1 MLKENN
7 YVDEIE
13 IGAIEAAEIEEAA
26 RLLSRGMR
34 DNPLHVAAFGED
46 PAHRTQ
52 SLYRLFSGMLAFTG
66 LPMLAA
72 RQADGTIVGVLGMSC
87 PGSHRPPAAQQ
98 LRLLIRLSSIGPR
111 AALRTLRWV
120 GAWARREPPGRH
132 WRLGPVAVEV
142 GLQRMGVGSR
152 LMEVYCAQVDASGED
167 AYLETD
173 KPGNVRFYERFGFEL
188 VGEQEVLG
196 TPNWFMTRRAQ
207 RSATHRIARY
217 HTETHKKSLIWG
229 MR

>member
-7 YVDEIE
+7 YLDELE
-13 IGAIEAAEIEEAA
+13 IGAIEAAEIGEAA
-26 RLLSRGMR
+26 SLLSRGMR

-46 PAHRTQ
+46 PARRTQ
-52 SLYRLFSGMLAFTG
+52 SLYRLFSGMLAVTG

-72 RQADGTIVGVLGMSC
+72 RQTDGTIVSVLGMSC
-87 PGSHRPPAAQQ
+87 PGSRRPPAAQL
-98 LRLLIRLSSIGPR
+98 LRLLIRLSSNGPR
-111 AALRTLRWV
+111 ATLRTLRWV
-120 GAWARREPPGRH
+120 GAWARREPAGRH
-132 WRLGPVAVEV
+132 WRLGPVAVDE

-173 KPGNVRFYERFGFEL
+173 KPDNVRFYERFGFEL

-196 TPNWFMTRRAQ
+196 VPNWFMTRRPQ
-207 RSATHRIARY
+207 GRRS
-217 HTETHKKSLIWG
+217 
-229 MR
+229 

>member
-1 MLKENN
+1 MLMESN
-7 YVDEIE
+7 YLDELE
-13 IGAIEAAEIEEAA
+13 IGAIEAAEIDEAA

-34 DNPLHVAAFGED
+34 DNPIHVAAFGED
-46 PAHRTQ
+46 PARRTQ
-52 SLYRLFSGMLAFTG
+52 SLYRLFSGLLAG

-72 RQADGTIVGVLGMSC
+72 RRADGTIVGVLGMSC
-87 PGSHRPPAAQQ
+87 PGSHRPPAPQQ
-98 LRLLIRLSSIGPR
+98 LRLLICLASNSPR
-111 AALRTLRWV
+111 ATIRTLRWV
-120 GAWARREPPGRH
+120 GAWARREPSGRH
-132 WRLGPVAVEV
+132 WRLGPVAVDE

-196 TPNWFMTRRAQ
+196 VPNWFMTRRPQ
-207 RSATHRIARY
+207 RRR
-217 HTETHKKSLIWG
+217 G
-229 MR
+229 

>member
-1 MLKENN
+1 MLKESR
-7 YVDEIE
+7 YLDELE

-46 PAHRTQ
+46 PGRRTQ
-52 SLYRLFSGMLAFTG
+52 SLYRLFSGMLAVTG

-87 PGSHRPPAAQQ
+87 PGSRRLLAAQQ
-98 LRLLIRLSSIGPR
+98 LRLLIRLSSNGPR
-111 AALRTLRWV
+111 STLRTLRWV
-120 GAWARREPPGRH
+120 GAWARREPAGRH
-132 WRLGPVAVEV
+132 WRLGPVAVDE

-152 LMEVYCAQVDASGED
+152 LMEVYCAQVDASGEE

-196 TPNWFMTRRAQ
+196 VPNWFMTRRPQ
-207 RSATHRIARY
+207 RRRS
-217 HTETHKKSLIWG
+217 
-229 MR
+229 